1 MIFAGN
7 LRWESSQWSLLSGVF
22 SGSLLSGVFSLE
34 SSLGVFSGRSSL
46 GGFPG
51 ESSLAVFSGSLLW
64 ESSLGVF
71 SGSLPSGGHPATPL
85 SLLVLSSHRPVLA
98 SHVLS
103 LPCPLAPRPVLSPPP
118 RSFHPKGGLIGI
130 ILYIMTYRAPT
141 APPDPPLCDPTPP
154 LPPLTL

>member
-1 MIFAGN
+1 MAIMIFAGN

-71 SGSLPSGGHPATPL
+71 RRGGIRRPL

-103 LPCPLAPRPVLSPPP
+103 LPCPLAPRPVLSTPP